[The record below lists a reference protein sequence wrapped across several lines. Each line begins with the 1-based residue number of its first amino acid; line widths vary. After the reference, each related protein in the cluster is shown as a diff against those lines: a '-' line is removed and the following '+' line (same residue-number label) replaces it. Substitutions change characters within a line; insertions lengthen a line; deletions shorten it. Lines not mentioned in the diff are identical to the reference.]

1 MLKRSVLKVST
12 FLMLLLSVVMVFAA
26 CGKMEFKV
34 DFIVDDAVYA
44 TINTNGEE
52 VLKMPN
58 DPEKDGYVF
67 DGWYWDK
74 DSWKKPFSANSLLD
88 APLSSNMSVYAKW
101 TTPEQVK
108 GTQAE
113 FAEFEKVTET
123 EYSMKVSNSTASVS
137 LGTLVTVN
145 SRSSWTLSSDIYGN
159 QTIASKTATLAVGD
173 NTYYVLVTAE
183 NGATQLY
190 TLKIRRRP
198 VYSVIFD
205 TSGGTAV
212 ENQKVEEDSFA
223 EAPTTAKTGYSF
235 VAWNYDFTNPITE
248 NKIVVA
254 SWKANTYKITYN
266 TDGGDIE
273 AKTADAVYDSAFT
286 LKETTKRGYD
296 FEGWYYGDNLITAG
310 VWNYDTDITLE
321 AHWHATEYTIRY
333 DLGGGIV
340 NGVNPL
346 QYTVEDSNI
355 TLVNPTKA
363 GYIFAGWTGTDLTAP
378 TLTVIIGANSI
389 GNREYVANWTLDG
402 YSITYNLN
410 GGVNSEKNPSEY
422 AVTSANIYLESATR
436 RGYVFDGWYTN
447 TGCTADAKITT
458 ITSGS
463 TGDITLW
470 AKWTLAN
477 YNITYNLNGGEFT
490 SDNPKNYTIESGDI
504 TLNAPT
510 KRGYTFVGWMGTD
523 ITGTV
528 ISVTIRNNSTGD
540 RTYTAVWEIVDYS
553 IIYNLNGGTNAS
565 ENLEKYNVA
574 SATITLENPTK
585 LGYVFGGWYTSN
597 DYNDDERVKVIPNGS
612 IGNIEL
618 FAKWTPATYSIKFNK
633 NNSKATGTMSNQ
645 TLTYDSADTLTA
657 NRFVLTGYTFK
668 GWTTNSDG
676 SGTLYINEQEVL
688 NLSSEDGAIVNVYA
702 KWEANTYSVTFDK
715 NGGVNGTNSVSAIYD
730 SAMPTATAPT
740 YTGYNF
746 AGYYDADGVQYYDA
760 EMQSVR
766 NWNKAENTTLYARWN
781 GKTFNVSFDRQGGT
795 GGTTSVAATFNANM
809 PSASAPSRT
818 GYIFKGYF
826 DGRNGTGTQYYSA
839 SMSSLHKW
847 DKSSVGTLY
856 AYWEA
861 RTYTVS
867 FNYNNGN
874 GNNGSVIAT
883 YDSEMPSISGVPTR
897 TGYIFAGYYDSA
909 NNGTKYYNA
918 DLTSAKTWDKTSN
931 TILYAHWVGV
941 DYSVRFDGN
950 GSTSGRM
957 DNQAFVYATAQNLNA
972 NRFARTGY
980 TFVGWNTE
988 ADGSGTSYDN
998 SASVNN
1004 LTAENNGTVVL
1015 YAQWSANTY
1024 RVSLDEMCGPQSYTV
1039 EFNLNGGTG
1048 NIVSQTVT
1056 ESNPLIYPN
1065 NPTRSGFIFGGWYLD
1080 PDCTERY
1087 EFNGVLDGNLS
1098 LYARWTSC
1106 AISNDS
1112 SYPWNLS
1119 NGVLT
1124 STNKRDNS
1132 SSTYKITAPVA
1143 LTVSFSYKVSSEA
1156 KYDFL
1161 IIKKNGSELKKLSG
1175 STSYVSYSVD
1185 LNANDYLTF
1194 TYSKDHSQSS
1204 GSDCAYISE
1213 ISYISK
1219 VSYSSNVTVGQ
1230 GIGRENLVYGSAF
1243 TLPVDISKV
1252 GYTFAGWYD
1261 GIGGTGTQ
1269 YTDAEGNSV
1278 RVWDKAENTTLYPKW
1293 NVNQYTISFVS
1304 NGGSTVDSIT
1314 QDYGSAVTTPT
1325 KPTWSEKSFVGWFT
1339 DSSLT
1344 NEYHFTT
1351 MPAENITLY
1360 AKWIE
1365 YSVSISCDDTTEIS
1379 VGDAVT
1385 SPDTYNATAI
1395 DTDGN
1400 SVNITVSVI
1409 GGTFAT
1415 GKTVTVRL
1423 VANGLY
1429 GAYATKTI
1437 SNIKVYGIPT
1447 LSYDTEKDYFN
1458 LSDTLNASLWGAS
1471 ATDTFGTALFVS
1483 VSVKESNYSAGD
1495 LVTIIIS
1502 ATDITGNEAKVEIA
1516 NVKVYGAPVIT
1527 RDTTKNDMKAT
1538 DTVGNELFGVSA
1550 VDSFGVV
1557 LTVTT
1562 VKQSGTIS
1570 GGNTITVKSSAT
1582 DSKGNTYYITYTVK
1596 VYGLPT
1602 IGGATKTSF
1611 KVDDTI
1617 SLDTLGIIAKDSFNN
1632 RLSTVTLTLTEGVQT
1647 AGQTLTYLVTA
1658 TDHLGNVQ
1666 TRTISGIRIYGTPTI
1681 LFDTA
1686 KGSMKV
1692 TDTVNANLFSAVAKD
1707 SHNGEL
1713 VVTVTVESGTI
1724 AGGNVVKFRLSTV
1737 DALGNE
1743 YSIVTQDV
1751 KVYSSDNITLTYNAA
1766 ASTRIKKASRGEEF
1780 GASAVNGFGE
1790 ACAISI
1796 EAAAGY
1802 TLAGGNTINLYIV
1815 ATDALGNTTKSAL
1828 ITGIKIYDTPTLSF
1842 AREYPYIQN
1851 GDSPYELF
1859 RLTDSFGAEVLYDIT
1874 IVSGSLDVNE
1884 TIVYKITGTDRV
1896 GNVFEET
1903 RELVV
1908 LDTNESILELYKN
1921 GVKIGTQRV
1930 YKNGNFTLPCDTG
1943 YYTVWYYSGV
1953 AITDNTGSSLGVWTN
1968 DSNGYVVTTTP
1979 VAITYNISYT
1989 LNNGTNSAANPF
2001 NYTIE
2006 SGNITLVAPTRA
2018 GYTFIGWTGTD
2029 LADKTMTVVIP
2040 TGSYGNRT
2048 YTANWQANNYTIT
2061 FDANGGNVNVDSQT
2075 VTFDLAYTL
2084 PTPTRTG
2091 YTFAGWFN
2099 GDTKYNG
2106 GTWTTASDITLTA
2119 KWTAN
2124 TNTIYTV
2131 NHYLQN
2137 IENDEYSFYEAQ
2149 TLRGT
2154 SDTSVSPSVK
2164 NYTGFTAPAVQTV
2177 NVNPDGSRVVNYYY
2191 TRNYYT
2197 ITVVGNGGTNNTI
2210 RQKYQSAIDTTGWTT
2225 RNGYTLGGLYADIS
2239 LSIPYTDTTMPAQ
2252 NKTVYAYWT
2261 GDAVA
2266 ADFTYTSATSGITIT
2281 GYSGSST
2288 IVKIPEQIGGV
2299 KVIAIAASAFANNT
2313 TIQSVVVPNSVESI
2327 GAGAFKGCNGLTS
2340 VSLPFVGKSRTAS
2353 AYEAVFG
2360 YIFGYTTAT
2369 RNTYSY
2375 EYNTSGSQWGS
2386 NSGVSSSNNDFVDRI
2401 VGTNSSVY
2409 LPTGT
2414 TWQYSCRNG
2423 HYSSSSYYYLQSYYY
2438 YVPST
2443 LTNVVIT
2450 DATVIPEEAFYNC
2463 ANITSVTLNNG
2474 VKTIG
2479 TNAFENSTKLE
2490 SADIGTGVTAINSDA
2505 FKNCSALK
2513 SITIPSG
2520 VTTIS
2525 AYAFYNNTALASVS
2539 LPSGITAIDIYA
2551 FYGTTSLKELV
2562 FPSELTTIGS
2572 NAFNGT
2578 RIRVLNIPSKVKSI
2592 GSAAFAGDVA
2602 LTSLTIPGNV
2612 ETISD
2617 SAFSGCVNITSL
2629 TLRSG
2634 IKTIGAAAF
2643 NGIKITSLVVPNS
2656 VESIGA
2662 GAFKGCNSLTSVS
2675 LPFVGKS
2682 RTASAYEAV
2691 FGYIFG
2697 YTTATR
2703 NTYSYEYNTSGS
2715 QWGSNSG
2722 VSSSNN
2728 DFVDRIVGTNSSVY
2742 LPTGTTWQYSCRN
2755 GHYSSSSYYYLQ
2767 SYYYY
2772 VPSTLTN
2779 VVITDATVIPEEA
2792 FYNCANITSVT
2803 LNNGVKTIGTNAF
2816 ENSTKL
2822 ESADIGTGV
2831 TAINSDAFK
2840 NCSALKS
2847 IIIPY
2852 GVNSMGSYVF
2862 ANCSVLSINCQ
2873 IEEQPSAWTSTWNS
2887 SFRPVTWGYGCERGT
2902 TAEGIKWISI
2912 DGKTVRIVGY
2922 EGTATTLTIPTT
2934 IDGKV
2939 VNRIAANAFEGNTN
2953 LTSIVIPDGII
2964 YIETKAFADMTNL
2977 VSVEISSTVTEI
2989 QANAFTGCTKVS
3001 VLCRASAK
3009 HSGWSSSWNSSNRP
3023 IVWKYAGTE
3032 GVTSDGLKWAS
3043 VTGDTVVIYGYSG
3056 SSASVTIPT
3065 TINDKTVSGIS
3076 ENAFRSNTTIT
3087 SVFIP
3092 TCIEYIG
3099 SGAFVG
3105 CSSLTINCE
3114 IASAP
3119 SGWSSSWKDS
3129 STTVY
3134 WSM

>member
-113 FAEFEKVTET
+113 FAEFDKVTET
-123 EYSMKVSNSTASVS
+123 KYSMKVSNSTASVS

-205 TSGGTAV
+205 TNGGSAV

-235 VAWNYDFTNPITE
+235 VSWNYDFTNPITE

-266 TDGGDIE
+266 TNGGDIE

-321 AHWHATEYTIRY
+321 AHWHATEYTIEY
-333 DLGGGIV
+333 DLGGGV
-340 NGVNPL
+340 LNGNNPL
-346 QYTVEDSNI
+346 KYTVEDSNI

-363 GYIFAGWTGTDLTAP
+363 GYIFAGWTGTDLTEP

-422 AVTSANIYLESATR
+422 AVTNANIYLESATR

-447 TGCTADAKITT
+447 ADCAADSKITT

-510 KRGYTFVGWMGTD
+510 KRGYRFVGWMGTD

-553 IIYNLNGGTNAS
+553 IIYNLNGGTNAA
-565 ENLEKYNVA
+565 ENPEKYNVA

-597 DYNDDERVKVIPNGS
+597 DYNDNERVKVIPNGS

-715 NGGVNGTNSVSAIYD
+715 NGGVNGTNSVSATYD

-760 EMQSVR
+760 EMKSVR

-818 GYIFKGYF
+818 GYTFKGYF

-839 SMSSLHKW
+839 SMGSLHKW

-883 YDSEMPSISGVPTR
+883 YDSEMPSIRGVPTR
-897 TGYIFAGYYDSA
+897 TGYIFVGYYDSA

-918 DLTSAKTWDKTSN
+918 NLTSAKTWDKTSN
-931 TILYAHWVGV
+931 TTLYAHWIGV

-957 DNQAFVYATAQNLNA
+957 DNQAFVYATAQNLNV

-988 ADGSGTSYDN
+988 ADGNGTSYDN

-1004 LTAENNGTVVL
+1004 LTTENNGIVVL
-1015 YAQWSANTY
+1015 YAQWRANTY
-1024 RVSLDEMCGPQSYTV
+1024 RVSLDGTRSITTAEKTYTV
-1039 EFNLNGGTG
+1039 SFNLNGASGTAP
-1048 NIVSQTVT
+1048 SAQTVNNSIGLT
-1056 ESNPLIYPN
+1056 YPN
-1065 NPTRSGFIFGGWYLD
+1065 IPTRSGYVFGGWYTTSS
-1080 PDCTERY
+1080 CT
-1087 EFNGVLDGNLS
+1087 GNPYNFAAEVTADIT
-1098 LYARWTSC
+1098 LYAKW
-1106 AISNDS
+1106 ISYSGTGVIPYNGS
-1112 SYPWNLS
+1112 LS
-1119 NGVLT
+1119 V
-1124 STNKRDNS
+1124 SVVSKS
-1132 SSTYKITAPVA
+1132 SSTKHYYAFVPLVSGSVTIYTNGGMSDTYGFLYNSNKSQLTYDDDGGDGNNFKITY
-1143 LTVSFSYKVSSEA
+1143 TVTAGTLYYVWPA
-1156 KYDFL
+1156 GY
-1161 IIKKNGSELKKLSG
+1161 SG
-1175 STSYVSYSVD
+1175 SGNTTV
-1185 LNANDYLTF
+1185 
-1194 TYSKDHSQSS
+1194 
-1204 GSDCAYISE
+1204 YISGGNPAVGGKTTGSITIDTQE
-1213 ISYISK
+1213 
-1219 VSYSSNVTVGQ
+1219 YSDVTF
-1230 GIGRENLVYGSAF
+1230 GSSF
-1243 TLPVDISKV
+1243 TLSTDISRV

-1314 QDYGSAVTTPT
+1314 QDYGSAVTAPT
-1325 KPTWSEKSFVGWFT
+1325 KPNWSEKSFVGWFT
-1339 DSSLT
+1339 DSNLT

-1351 MPAENITLY
+1351 MPAENVTLY

-1379 VGDAVT
+1379 INDTVT

-1400 SVNITVSVI
+1400 PVNITVSVI
-1409 GGTFAT
+1409 GGTFAA

-1458 LSDTLNASLWGAS
+1458 LSDTLNAALWGAS
-1471 ATDTFGTALFVS
+1471 ATDTLGTALSVS

-1495 LVTIIIS
+1495 LVTIVIS

-1550 VDSFGVV
+1550 VDSFGES

-1570 GGNTITVKSSAT
+1570 GGITITVKSSAT

-1632 RLSTVTLTLTEGVQT
+1632 RLSNVTLTLTEGVQT

-1658 TDHLGNVQ
+1658 TDHLGNAQ

-1681 LFDTA
+1681 SFDTA
-1686 KGSMKV
+1686 KDSMKV

-1743 YSIVTQDV
+1743 YSVVMQDV

-1766 ASTRIKKASRGEEF
+1766 ASTRIKKTSRGEEF

-1796 EAAAGY
+1796 EAAEGY

-1828 ITGIKIYDTPTLSF
+1828 ITCIKIYDTPTLSF

-1874 IVSGSLDVNE
+1874 IVNGSLDVNE

-1908 LDTNESILELYKN
+1908 LDTNESVLELYKN

-1943 YYTVWYYSGV
+1943 YYTVWYYNGV
-1953 AITDNTGSSLGVWTN
+1953 AITDNTGSSLGVWAN

-2006 SGNITLVAPTRA
+2006 SGNITLVAPTRT

-2040 TGSYGNRT
+2040 TGSYGNRI

-2061 FDANGGNVNVDSQT
+2061 FDANGGSVNVDSQT
-2075 VTFDLAYTL
+2075 VMFDSAYTL

-2137 IENDEYSFYEAQ
+2137 IDNDEYSFYEAQ

-2177 NVNPDGSRVVNYYY
+2177 NVNPDGSRVVNYYH

-2197 ITVVGNGGTNNTI
+2197 VTVVGNGGTNNTI
-2210 RQKYQSAIDTTGWTT
+2210 CQKYQSAIDTTGWTT
-2225 RNGYTLGGLYADIS
+2225 RDGYTLGGLYTDIS
-2239 LSIPYTDTTMPAQ
+2239 LSIPYTDTAMPAQ

-2281 GYSGSST
+2281 GYAGSST

-2313 TIQSVVVPNSVESI
+2313 TIQSMVVPNSVESI
-2327 GAGAFKGCNGLTS
+2327 GVGAFKGCNSLTS

-2360 YIFGYTTAT
+2360 YVFGYTTTIRSGA
-2369 RNTYSY
+2369 
-2375 EYNTSGSQWGS
+2375 YNSKVEGY
-2386 NSGVSSSNNDFVDRI
+2386 SSSSDTFSDLQYSNVSGC
-2401 VGTNSSVY
+2401 V
-2409 LPTGT
+2409 
-2414 TWQYSCRNG
+2414 WQYSCYNSYGYYYYDNYNTRNG
-2423 HYSSSSYYYLQSYYY
+2423 YRLQSYFYY
-2438 YVPST
+2438 IPST

-2479 TNAFENSTKLE
+2479 TNAFENCTKLE
-2490 SADIGTGVTAINSDA
+2490 SADIGTGVTAINADA

-2513 SITIPSG
+2513 SIT
-2520 VTTIS
+2520 
-2525 AYAFYNNTALASVS
+2525 
-2539 LPSGITAIDIYA
+2539 
-2551 FYGTTSLKELV
+2551 
-2562 FPSELTTIGS
+2562 
-2572 NAFNGT
+2572 
-2578 RIRVLNIPSKVKSI
+2578 
-2592 GSAAFAGDVA
+2592 
-2602 LTSLTIPGNV
+2602 
-2612 ETISD
+2612 
-2617 SAFSGCVNITSL
+2617 
-2629 TLRSG
+2629 
-2634 IKTIGAAAF
+2634 
-2643 NGIKITSLVVPNS
+2643 
-2656 VESIGA
+2656 
-2662 GAFKGCNSLTSVS
+2662 
-2675 LPFVGKS
+2675 
-2682 RTASAYEAV
+2682 
-2691 FGYIFG
+2691 
-2697 YTTATR
+2697 
-2703 NTYSYEYNTSGS
+2703 
-2715 QWGSNSG
+2715 
-2722 VSSSNN
+2722 
-2728 DFVDRIVGTNSSVY
+2728 
-2742 LPTGTTWQYSCRN
+2742 
-2755 GHYSSSSYYYLQ
+2755 
-2767 SYYYY
+2767 
-2772 VPSTLTN
+2772 
-2779 VVITDATVIPEEA
+2779 
-2792 FYNCANITSVT
+2792 
-2803 LNNGVKTIGTNAF
+2803 
-2816 ENSTKL
+2816 
-2822 ESADIGTGV
+2822 
-2831 TAINSDAFK
+2831 
-2840 NCSALKS
+2840 
-2847 IIIPY
+2847 IPY

-2862 ANCSVLSINCQ
+2862 ANCSALSINCQ

-2887 SFRPVTWGYGCERGT
+2887 SSRPVTWGYGCERGT
-2902 TAEGIKWISI
+2902 TVEGIKWISI
-2912 DGKTVRIVGY
+2912 DGETVRIVGY

-2939 VNRIAANAFEGNTN
+2939 VNRIAATAFEGNTT

-2964 YIETKAFADMTNL
+2964 YIETKAFANMTNL
-2977 VSVEISSTVTEI
+2977 VSVEISSTITEI

-3009 HSGWSSSWNSSNRP
+3009 PSGWSSSWNSSNRP
-3023 IVWKYAGTE
+3023 VVWKYAGAK

-3043 VTGDTVVIYGYSG
+3043 VTGDIVVIYGYSG
-3056 SSASVTIPT
+3056 SSASITIPT
-3065 TINDKTVSGIS
+3065 TINGKTVSGIS

-3105 CSSLTINCE
+3105 CSNLTINCE

>member
-1 MLKRSVLKVST
+1 MRRNRFRILMIVAVLMASLCCLIT
-12 FLMLLLSVVMVFAA
+12 S

-44 TINTNGEE
+44 TINTKGEE
-52 VLKMPN
+52 ILKMPN
-58 DPEKDGYVF
+58 DPEKEGYVF

-137 LGTLVTVN
+137 LGALVTVN

-159 QTIASKTATLAVGD
+159 QTIASKTATLAIGD

-223 EAPTTAKTGYSF
+223 EAPTTTKTGYSF
-235 VAWNYDFTNPITE
+235 VSWNYDFTNPVTE

-266 TDGGDIE
+266 TNGGDIE

-346 QYTVEDSNI
+346 QYTVDDSNI

-363 GYIFAGWTGTDLTAP
+363 GYIFAGWTGTDLTVP

-447 TGCTADAKITT
+447 AGCTADAKITT

-553 IIYNLNGGTNAS
+553 IIYNLNGGTNAA
-565 ENLEKYNVA
+565 ENPEKYNVA
-574 SATITLENPTK
+574 STTITLENPTK

-618 FAKWTPATYSIKFNK
+618 FATWTPATYSIKFNK

-676 SGTLYINEQEVL
+676 SGTLYVNEQEVL
-688 NLSSEDGAIVNVYA
+688 NLSNEDGAIVNFYA

-715 NGGVNGTNSVSAIYD
+715 NGGVNGTNSVSATYD

-760 EMQSVR
+760 AMRSVR
-766 NWNKAENTTLYARWN
+766 NWNKAGNTTLYARWN
-781 GKTFNVSFDRQGGT
+781 GKTFNVSFDRKGGT

-874 GNNGSVIAT
+874 GNNRSVIAT
-883 YDSEMPSISGVPTR
+883 YNSEMPSISDVPMR
-897 TGYIFAGYYDSA
+897 TGYIFVGYYDSA

-931 TILYAHWVGV
+931 TTLYAHWIGV

-988 ADGSGTSYDN
+988 ADEIGTSYDN

-1004 LTAENNGTVVL
+1004 LTTENNGTVVL
-1015 YAQWSANTY
+1015 YAQWRANTY
-1024 RVSLDEMCGPQSYTV
+1024 RVSLDGTQMSTTTEKTYTV
-1039 EFNLNGGTG
+1039 SFNLNGASGTAPLA
-1048 NIVSQTVT
+1048 QTVNNSIGLT
-1056 ESNPLIYPN
+1056 YPN
-1065 NPTRSGFIFGGWYLD
+1065 IPTRSGYVFGGWYTTSS
-1080 PDCTERY
+1080 CS
-1087 EFNGVLDGNLS
+1087 GNPYNFAAEVTADVT
-1098 LYARWTSC
+1098 LYAKW
-1106 AISNDS
+1106 ISYSGTGVIPYNGS
-1112 SYPWNLS
+1112 LS
-1119 NGVLT
+1119 V
-1124 STNKRDNS
+1124 SVVSKS
-1132 SSTYKITAPVA
+1132 SSTKHYYAFVPLVSGSVTIYTNGGMSDTYGFLYNSNKSQLTYDDDSGDGNNFKITYTVTAGTLYYVWPAGYSGSGNTTVYISGGNPA
-1143 LTVSFSYKVSSEA
+1143 VGGKTTGSITIDTQEYSDLTFDSSFS
-1156 KYDFL
+1156 
-1161 IIKKNGSELKKLSG
+1161 LS
-1175 STSYVSYSVD
+1175 T
-1185 LNANDYLTF
+1185 
-1194 TYSKDHSQSS
+1194 
-1204 GSDCAYISE
+1204 
-1213 ISYISK
+1213 
-1219 VSYSSNVTVGQ
+1219 
-1230 GIGRENLVYGSAF
+1230 
-1243 TLPVDISKV
+1243 DISRV

-1269 YTDAEGNSV
+1269 YTDADGNSV

-1304 NGGSTVDSIT
+1304 NGGSSVDSIA
-1314 QDYGSAVTTPT
+1314 QDYGSAVAAPT

-1365 YSVSISCDDTTEIS
+1365 YSASISCDDTTEIS
-1379 VGDAVT
+1379 INDTVT

-1400 SVNITVSVI
+1400 PVNITVSVI
-1409 GGTFAT
+1409 GGTFAA

-1471 ATDTFGTALFVS
+1471 ATDTFGTALSVS

-1495 LVTIIIS
+1495 LVTIVIS

-1538 DTVGNELFGVSA
+1538 DTVSNELFGVSA
-1550 VDSFGVV
+1550 VDSFGVP

-1602 IGGATKTSF
+1602 IGGATKISF

-1632 RLSTVTLTLTEGVQT
+1632 RLSNVTLTLTEGVQT

-1686 KGSMKV
+1686 KGSIKV

-1751 KVYSSDNITLTYNAA
+1751 KVYSSDDITLTYNAA

-1796 EAAAGY
+1796 EAAADY

-1859 RLTDSFGAEVLYDIT
+1859 RLTDSFDAEVLYDIT
-1874 IVSGSLDVNE
+1874 IVSGSLDINE

-1943 YYTVWYYSGV
+1943 YYTVWYYNGV
-1953 AITDNTGSSLGVWTN
+1953 AITDNTGSSLGVWAN

-2006 SGNITLVAPTRA
+2006 SGNITLVAPTRT

-2075 VTFDLAYTL
+2075 VTFNATYTL

-2137 IENDEYSFYEAQ
+2137 IENDEYSFYEVQ

-2197 ITVVGNGGTNNTI
+2197 VTVVGNGGTNNTI

-2225 RNGYTLGGLYADIS
+2225 RDGYTLGGLYNDLS
-2239 LSIPYTDTTMPAQ
+2239 LTSVYSDTTMPAQ
-2252 NKTVYAYWT
+2252 DKTVYAYWE
-2261 GDAVA
+2261 GESLISEFA
-2266 ADFTYTSATSGITIT
+2266 YTSTSTAITIT
-2281 GYSGSST
+2281 GYTGSST
-2288 IVKIPEQIGGV
+2288 IVKIPTQIGGIPV
-2299 KVIAIAASAFANNT
+2299 TAIAANAFANNT
-2313 TIQSVVVPNSVESI
+2313 TLVSVVVPNSVTSI
-2327 GAGAFKGCNGLTS
+2327 GVGAFKGCNSLTS
-2340 VSLPFVGKSRTAS
+2340 ISVPFVGASRTAS
-2353 AYEAVFG
+2353 NYSAVFG
-2360 YIFGYTTAT
+2360 YIFGYTTNVPYT
-2369 RNTYSY
+2369 
-2375 EYNTSGSQWGS
+2375 
-2386 NSGVSSSNNDFVDRI
+2386 SSSAWYST
-2401 VGTNSSVY
+2401 TNSTTFVNDKYTTISSA
-2409 LPTGT
+2409 
-2414 TWQYSCRNG
+2414 TWQYSCYNSK
-2423 HYSSSSYYYLQSYYY
+2423 SSSNYFDSCYYLQSYYY
-2438 YVPST
+2438 YIPTS
-2443 LTNVVIT
+2443 LTTVTIT
-2450 DATVIPEEAFYNC
+2450 DATSISTAAFNGC
-2463 ANITSVTLNNG
+2463 TNITSIVLNDEVT
-2474 VKTIG
+2474 TI
-2479 TNAFENSTKLE
+2479 NSYAFQNCTKLE
-2490 SADIGTGVTAINSDA
+2490 SADIGTGLAALNSYA
-2505 FKNCSALK
+2505 FYNCSALT
-2513 SITIPSG
+2513 SIT
-2520 VTTIS
+2520 
-2525 AYAFYNNTALASVS
+2525 
-2539 LPSGITAIDIYA
+2539 
-2551 FYGTTSLKELV
+2551 
-2562 FPSELTTIGS
+2562 
-2572 NAFNGT
+2572 
-2578 RIRVLNIPSKVKSI
+2578 
-2592 GSAAFAGDVA
+2592 
-2602 LTSLTIPGNV
+2602 
-2612 ETISD
+2612 
-2617 SAFSGCVNITSL
+2617 
-2629 TLRSG
+2629 
-2634 IKTIGAAAF
+2634 
-2643 NGIKITSLVVPNS
+2643 
-2656 VESIGA
+2656 
-2662 GAFKGCNSLTSVS
+2662 
-2675 LPFVGKS
+2675 
-2682 RTASAYEAV
+2682 
-2691 FGYIFG
+2691 
-2697 YTTATR
+2697 
-2703 NTYSYEYNTSGS
+2703 
-2715 QWGSNSG
+2715 
-2722 VSSSNN
+2722 
-2728 DFVDRIVGTNSSVY
+2728 
-2742 LPTGTTWQYSCRN
+2742 
-2755 GHYSSSSYYYLQ
+2755 
-2767 SYYYY
+2767 
-2772 VPSTLTN
+2772 
-2779 VVITDATVIPEEA
+2779 
-2792 FYNCANITSVT
+2792 
-2803 LNNGVKTIGTNAF
+2803 
-2816 ENSTKL
+2816 
-2822 ESADIGTGV
+2822 
-2831 TAINSDAFK
+2831 
-2840 NCSALKS
+2840 
-2847 IIIPY
+2847 IPY
-2852 GVNSMGSYVF
+2852 GVNTMGANAF
-2862 ANCSVLSINCQ
+2862 TNCSSLSINCQ
-2873 IEEQPSAWTSTWNS
+2873 IEEQPSAWASTWNS
-2887 SFRPVTWGYGCERGT
+2887 SSRPVTWGYGCERGT

-2912 DGKTVRIVGY
+2912 DGETVRIVGY

-2934 IDGKV
+2934 IDSKV
-2939 VNRIAANAFEGNTN
+2939 VNRIAANAFEGNTT

-2964 YIETKAFADMTNL
+2964 YIETKTFVDMTNL

-3009 HSGWSSSWNSSNRP
+3009 PSGWSSSWNSSNRP
-3023 IVWKYAGTE
+3023 VVWKYAGAK

-3043 VTGDTVVIYGYSG
+3043 VTGDTVVIYGYSD
-3056 SSASVTIPT
+3056 SSASVTIPA
-3065 TINDKTVSGIS
+3065 TINGKTVSGIS
-3076 ENAFRSNTTIT
+3076 ENAFRNNTTIT

-3105 CSSLTINCE
+3105 CSNLTINCE

>member
-108 GTQAE
+108 GTQAK
-113 FAEFEKVTET
+113 FAEFDKVTET

-205 TSGGTAV
+205 TNGGSAV

-235 VAWNYDFTNPITE
+235 VSWNYDFTNPITE

-266 TDGGDIE
+266 TNGGDIE

-321 AHWHATEYTIRY
+321 AHWHATEYTIEY
-333 DLGGGIV
+333 DLGGGV
-340 NGVNPL
+340 LNGNNPL
-346 QYTVEDSNI
+346 KYTVEDSNI

-410 GGVNSEKNPSEY
+410 GGVNSEKNPYEY
-422 AVTSANIYLESATR
+422 AVTSANIYLESAIR

-447 TGCTADAKITT
+447 ADCTADSKITT

-553 IIYNLNGGTNAS
+553 IIYNLNGGTNAA
-565 ENLEKYNVA
+565 ENPEKYNVA
-574 SATITLENPTK
+574 STTITLENPTK

-597 DYNDDERVKVIPNGS
+597 DYNDNERVKVIPDGS

-715 NGGVNGTNSVSAIYD
+715 NGGVNGTNSVNATYD

-760 EMQSVR
+760 EMKSVR

-826 DGRNGTGTQYYSA
+826 VGRNGTGTQYYSA
-839 SMSSLHKW
+839 SMTSLHKW
-847 DKSSVGTLY
+847 DKSSAGTLY

-867 FNYNNGN
+867 FNYNNGTGNTN
-874 GNNGSVIAT
+874 GVIAT

-897 TGYIFAGYYDSA
+897 TGYIFVGYYDSA

-931 TILYAHWVGV
+931 TTLYAHWIGV

-988 ADGSGTSYDN
+988 ADGNGTSYDN
-998 SASVNN
+998 SVSVNN
-1004 LTAENNGTVVL
+1004 LTTENNGIVVL
-1015 YAQWSANTY
+1015 YAQWRANTY
-1024 RVSLDEMCGPQSYTV
+1024 RVSLDGTGTITTAEKTYTV
-1039 EFNLNGGTG
+1039 SFNLNGASGTAP
-1048 NIVSQTVT
+1048 SAQTVNNSIGLT
-1056 ESNPLIYPN
+1056 YPN
-1065 NPTRSGFIFGGWYLD
+1065 IPTRRGYVFGGWYTTSS
-1080 PDCTERY
+1080 CT
-1087 EFNGVLDGNLS
+1087 GNPYNFAAEVTADIT
-1098 LYARWTSC
+1098 LYAKW
-1106 AISNDS
+1106 ISYSGTGVIPYNGS
-1112 SYPWNLS
+1112 LS
-1119 NGVLT
+1119 V
-1124 STNKRDNS
+1124 SVVSKS
-1132 SSTYKITAPVA
+1132 SSTKHYYAFVPLVSGSVTIYTNGGMSDTYGFLYNSNKSQLTYDDDGGDGNNFKITY
-1143 LTVSFSYKVSSEA
+1143 TVTAGTLYYVWPA
-1156 KYDFL
+1156 GY
-1161 IIKKNGSELKKLSG
+1161 SG
-1175 STSYVSYSVD
+1175 SGNTTV
-1185 LNANDYLTF
+1185 
-1194 TYSKDHSQSS
+1194 
-1204 GSDCAYISE
+1204 YISGGNPAVGGKTTGSITIDTQE
-1213 ISYISK
+1213 
-1219 VSYSSNVTVGQ
+1219 YSDVTF
-1230 GIGRENLVYGSAF
+1230 GSSF
-1243 TLPVDISKV
+1243 TLSTDISRV

-1314 QDYGSAVTTPT
+1314 QDYGSAVTAPT
-1325 KPTWSEKSFVGWFT
+1325 KPNWSEKSFVGWFT

-1379 VGDAVT
+1379 INDTVT

-1400 SVNITVSVI
+1400 PVNITVSVI
-1409 GGTFAT
+1409 GGTFAA

-1429 GAYATKTI
+1429 EAYATKTI

-1447 LSYDTEKDYFN
+1447 LAYDTEKDYFN

-1471 ATDTFGTALFVS
+1471 ATDTFDTALSVS

-1495 LVTIIIS
+1495 LVTIVIS

-1527 RDTTKNDMKAT
+1527 RDTAKNDMKAT
-1538 DTVGNELFGVSA
+1538 DTVSNELFGVSA
-1550 VDSFGVV
+1550 VDSFGVP

-1570 GGNTITVKSSAT
+1570 GGNTIAVKSSAT

-1632 RLSTVTLTLTEGVQT
+1632 RLSNVTLTLTEGVQT

-1658 TDHLGNVQ
+1658 SDHLGNVQ

-1766 ASTRIKKASRGEEF
+1766 ASTRIKKVSRGEEF

-1943 YYTVWYYSGV
+1943 YYTVWYYNGV

-2001 NYTIE
+2001 NCTIE

-2048 YTANWQANNYTIT
+2048 YTANWQANDYNVA

-2075 VTFDLAYTL
+2075 VTFDSAYTL

-2091 YTFAGWFN
+2091 YTFAGWLN

-2137 IENDEYSFYEAQ
+2137 IDNDEYSFYEAQ

-2191 TRNYYT
+2191 IRNYYT
-2197 ITVVGNGGTNNTI
+2197 VTVVGNGGTNNTI

-2225 RNGYTLGGLYADIS
+2225 REGYTLGGLYADIS

-2281 GYSGSST
+2281 GYSGGST

-2327 GAGAFKGCNGLTS
+2327 GAGAFKGCDSLTS
-2340 VSLPFVGKSRTAS
+2340 VSLPFVGKSRTAN

-2360 YIFGYTTAT
+2360 YVFGYTTTIRSGA
-2369 RNTYSY
+2369 
-2375 EYNTSGSQWGS
+2375 YNSKVEGY
-2386 NSGVSSSNNDFVDRI
+2386 SSSSDTFSDLQYSNVSGC
-2401 VGTNSSVY
+2401 V
-2409 LPTGT
+2409 
-2414 TWQYSCRNG
+2414 WQYSCYNSYG
-2423 HYSSSSYYYLQSYYY
+2423 SYYYDNYSNTKNGYRLQSYFYY
-2438 YVPST
+2438 IPST

-2463 ANITSVTLNNG
+2463 TNITSVTLNNG

-2479 TNAFENSTKLE
+2479 TNAFENCTKLE
-2490 SADIGTGVTAINSDA
+2490 SADIGTGVTAINADA
-2505 FKNCSALK
+2505 FMNCSALK
-2513 SITIPSG
+2513 SIT
-2520 VTTIS
+2520 
-2525 AYAFYNNTALASVS
+2525 
-2539 LPSGITAIDIYA
+2539 
-2551 FYGTTSLKELV
+2551 
-2562 FPSELTTIGS
+2562 
-2572 NAFNGT
+2572 
-2578 RIRVLNIPSKVKSI
+2578 
-2592 GSAAFAGDVA
+2592 
-2602 LTSLTIPGNV
+2602 
-2612 ETISD
+2612 
-2617 SAFSGCVNITSL
+2617 
-2629 TLRSG
+2629 
-2634 IKTIGAAAF
+2634 
-2643 NGIKITSLVVPNS
+2643 
-2656 VESIGA
+2656 
-2662 GAFKGCNSLTSVS
+2662 
-2675 LPFVGKS
+2675 
-2682 RTASAYEAV
+2682 
-2691 FGYIFG
+2691 
-2697 YTTATR
+2697 
-2703 NTYSYEYNTSGS
+2703 
-2715 QWGSNSG
+2715 
-2722 VSSSNN
+2722 
-2728 DFVDRIVGTNSSVY
+2728 
-2742 LPTGTTWQYSCRN
+2742 
-2755 GHYSSSSYYYLQ
+2755 
-2767 SYYYY
+2767 
-2772 VPSTLTN
+2772 
-2779 VVITDATVIPEEA
+2779 
-2792 FYNCANITSVT
+2792 
-2803 LNNGVKTIGTNAF
+2803 
-2816 ENSTKL
+2816 
-2822 ESADIGTGV
+2822 
-2831 TAINSDAFK
+2831 
-2840 NCSALKS
+2840 
-2847 IIIPY
+2847 IPY

-2887 SFRPVTWGYGCERGT
+2887 SSRPVTWGYGCERGT

-2912 DGKTVRIVGY
+2912 DGETVRIVGY
-2922 EGTATTLTIPTT
+2922 EGTATGLTIPTT

-2939 VNRIAANAFEGNTN
+2939 VNRIAANAFEGNTT

-3001 VLCRASAK
+3001 ILCRASVK
-3009 HSGWSSSWNSSNRP
+3009 PSGWSSSWNSSNRP
-3023 IVWKYAGTE
+3023 VVWKYAGAK

-3065 TINDKTVSGIS
+3065 TINGKTVSGIS
-3076 ENAFRSNTTIT
+3076 ENAFRGNTTIT

-3105 CSSLTINCE
+3105 CSNLTINCE